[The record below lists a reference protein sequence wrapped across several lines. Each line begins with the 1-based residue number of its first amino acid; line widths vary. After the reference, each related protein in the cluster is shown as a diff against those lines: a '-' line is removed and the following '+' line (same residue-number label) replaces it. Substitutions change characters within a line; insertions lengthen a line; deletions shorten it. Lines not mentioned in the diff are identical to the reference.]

1 MSHQYATTFSLSL
14 SLLEQLFDTLGA
26 LSDLFG
32 KGFEGKRD
40 VSNKWRKSLLKN
52 VKGFWNAK
60 PTTVVMSY
68 LMCIT
73 RVIILSK
80 YCKI

>member
-1 MSHQYATTFSLSL
+1 MSHQNATTFSL

-40 VSNKWRKSLLKN
+40 MSNKWRKSLLSLLKN
-52 VKGFWNAK
+52 VKDFWNAK
-60 PTTVVMSY
+60 PTTVVMFY

-73 RVIILSK
+73 RVIIL
-80 YCKI
+80 